1 MNTRSRKA
9 SEESTEMVKRMNEVV
24 KKIKKTDTRKIV
36 LTAPPNQSKKAVAKK
51 KAYLT
56 KRVLTRAT
64 GKATKGISIEAMLLK
79 GYVVQVENG
88 WVIKIGRDGKKEK
101 ISRLNRANTSKK
113 VVLD

>member
-1 MNTRSRKA
+1 MKKA
-9 SEESTEMVKRMNEVV
+9 SKASIERVKRMNYIV
-24 KKIKKTDTRKIV
+24 KKTKKAETSEV
-36 LTAPPNQSKKAVAKK
+36 LIFAPNQTKKLGTKT

-56 KRVLTRAT
+56 KRVLTRAI

-88 WVIKIGRDGKKEK
+88 WVIKIYRDGKKEK
-101 ISRLNRANTSKK
+101 ISPLNRTNTRKK

>member
-1 MNTRSRKA
+1 MTN
-9 SEESTEMVKRMNEVV
+9 
-24 KKIKKTDTRKIV
+24 KKT
-36 LTAPPNQSKKAVAKK
+36 

-64 GKATKGISIEAMLLK
+64 RKATKGISIEAMRLK

-101 ISRLNRANTSKK
+101 IARLNGVKANKK

>member
-1 MNTRSRKA
+1 MDAQLRKA
-9 SEESTEMVKRMNEVV
+9 SEKSAEMIKSMNEVV
-24 KKIKKTDTRKIV
+24 NKIKKADISKVV
-36 LTAPPNQSKKAVAKK
+36 LTATPNQTKKAAAKK

-64 GKATKGISIEAMLLK
+64 GKATKGISTEAMRLK
-79 GYVVQVENG
+79 GYIIQVENG